1 MLTFDLSLASAEE
14 AGAAGSAVGSGVD
27 RCRLRLHLG
36 LRLDLRRLRLGFR
49 RRGRA
54 RRRGVLPVVRRRSS
68 TFGSGLGAGGA
79 DSSGF
84 AASRGA
90 GGGRGGPTT
99 GGTAAGG
106 ILRAVAADFGLDF
119 VETGASGESNG
130 LMALGMR
137 TFVGPL

>member
-14 AGAAGSAVGSGVD
+14 AGAPGLAVGSGVESWG
-27 RCRLRLHLG
+27 CVCATGCGSIFAASG
-36 LRLDLRRLRLGFR
+36 LASGAAGALADEAFSL
-49 RRGRA
+49 
-54 RRRGVLPVVRRRSS
+54 SS
-68 TFGSGLGAGGA
+68 GGETTFGSGLGAGGA

-106 ILRAVAADFGLDF
+106 ILRAVAADFGFDF
-119 VETGASGESNG
+119 VESGASGESNG

-137 TFVGPL
+137 AFVGPL